1 MADRRTD
8 VANKIL
14 LNEYS
19 NCQSSVESL
28 DASVWQSASIIGL
41 VTIGTFALTVANS
54 PSVWAAIIVALF
66 STLGVF
72 VWWRMAVRWWS
83 VRDIKIERMRHI
95 EQDLGIPGQTHYI
108 EYMDR
113 LHDDPSPRSAPEYD
127 SRVRTLA
134 RRYGIHVDRARE
146 LARVPFQRKGPRDA
160 LESFRWVALIVWTLY
175 IALRAI
181 GPIWQYIGFKLLVL
195 PFWSW

>member
-41 VTIGTFALTVANS
+41 VTIGTLALTVANS